1 LREWFRVLTDACVA
15 PAHVTELQR
24 TGKDG
29 MKIGIPREV
38 KAQEGRIALLPAACA
53 ALVADGHTLTV
64 EQGAGVLS
72 GYSDADYTAAGAVIA
87 DAATTYDQSELIVK
101 VKEPVAADLARL
113 RAQHTLFCFLHL
125 AAAPELARELQSI
138 GLTAIGF
145 ETLASASGDLPLLAP
160 MSDIAGRLAT
170 QIGTHL
176 LHAPQGGKG
185 LLLGG
190 LPGAERGH
198 VVIIGGGHA
207 GGNAA
212 AMAAAIGAGVT
223 VFDVRRERLADMRA
237 LGANVTALYPYPDS
251 ISRAVAD
258 ADLLIGAALRPGAK
272 SPHIISRDMIA
283 SMAPGSVAVD
293 ISVDQGGC
301 IETTRPTNYDAPT
314 FVELGVTHF
323 CVTNMPGA
331 VPRSASQALS
341 AALLPY
347 VETLAGVD
355 GLSNEALQQAINVQA
370 GQLVHPALK
379 ESLD

>member
-1 LREWFRVLTDACVA
+1 
-15 PAHVTELQR
+15 
-24 TGKDG
+24 
-29 MKIGIPREV
+29 
-38 KAQEGRIALLPAACA
+38 
-53 ALVADGHTLTV
+53 
-64 EQGAGVLS
+64 
-72 GYSDADYTAAGAVIA
+72 
-87 DAATTYDQSELIVK
+87 
-101 VKEPVAADLARL
+101 
-113 RAQHTLFCFLHL
+113 
-125 AAAPELARELQSI
+125 
-138 GLTAIGF
+138 
-145 ETLASASGDLPLLAP
+145 

-323 CVTNMPGA
+323 CVNNMPGA

>member
-1 LREWFRVLTDACVA
+1 
-15 PAHVTELQR
+15 
-24 TGKDG
+24 
-29 MKIGIPREV
+29 M
-38 KAQEGRIALLPAACA
+38 ALLPAACA
-53 ALVADGHTLTV
+53 ALVADGHTVTV
-64 EQGAGVLS
+64 EHAAGVQS
-72 GYSDADYTAAGAVIA
+72 GYPDADYVAAGAVIA
-87 DAATTYDQSELIVK
+87 DAATTYDQSTLIIK

-113 RAQHTLFCFLHL
+113 RAHHTLFCFLHL
-125 AAAPELARELQSI
+125 APAPELARELQSI

-145 ETLASASGDLPLLAP
+145 ETLASASGELPLLAP

-198 VVIIGGGHA
+198 VVVIGGGHA

-212 AMAAAIGAGVT
+212 AMAAAIGARVT
-223 VFDVRRERLADMRA
+223 VFDVRRERLADMRR

-251 ISRAVAD
+251 ISTAVAG
-258 ADLLIGAALRPGAK
+258 ADLLIGAALKPGAK
-272 SPHIISRDMIA
+272 APHIISRDMIA

-301 IETTRPTNYDAPT
+301 IETTRPTSYDAPT

-341 AALLPY
+341 AVLLPY
-347 VETLAGVD
+347 VETLARAD
-355 GLSNEALQQAINVQA
+355 GLSNEALRQAINVQA

-379 ESLD
+379 E